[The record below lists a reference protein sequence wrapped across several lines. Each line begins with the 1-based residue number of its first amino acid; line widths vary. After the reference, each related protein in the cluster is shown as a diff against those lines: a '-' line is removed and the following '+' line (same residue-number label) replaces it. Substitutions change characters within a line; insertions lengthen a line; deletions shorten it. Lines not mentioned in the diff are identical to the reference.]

1 MLENPDMLR
10 EIVKKTGA
18 HSTDP
23 QSPETAEHLCE
34 KCDEY
39 AKNWQPTAD
48 RLWAC
53 SHDCSTCGAGCGKK
67 G

>member
-1 MLENPDMLR
+1 M
-10 EIVKKTGA
+10 KSSKTGA

-39 AKNWQPTAD
+39 AKNWQPLLTASGRAATTA
-48 RLWAC
+48 RLAAQAAERRTN
-53 SHDCSTCGAGCGKK
+53 HAHAVYL
-67 G
+67 